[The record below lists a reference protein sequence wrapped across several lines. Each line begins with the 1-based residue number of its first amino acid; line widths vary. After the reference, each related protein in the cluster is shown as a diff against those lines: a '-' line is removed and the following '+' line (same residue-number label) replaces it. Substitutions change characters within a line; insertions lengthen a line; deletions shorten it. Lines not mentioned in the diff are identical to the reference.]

1 MSNLEQVKETW
12 AEEQVESSFDDWK
25 FVTGVLREHFFSQVE
40 DMNKQEFIEYLE
52 NELGYEEDIINN
64 MFEESDNET

>member
-1 MSNLEQVKETW
+1 MIDIDKVKETW

-25 FVTGVLREHFFSQVE
+25 FVTGVLREYFFSQVE

-64 MFEESDNET
+64 MFEESDNE

>member
-25 FVTGVLREHFFSQVE
+25 FVTGVLREYFFSQVE

-52 NELGYEEDIINN
+52 NELGYEVDIINN